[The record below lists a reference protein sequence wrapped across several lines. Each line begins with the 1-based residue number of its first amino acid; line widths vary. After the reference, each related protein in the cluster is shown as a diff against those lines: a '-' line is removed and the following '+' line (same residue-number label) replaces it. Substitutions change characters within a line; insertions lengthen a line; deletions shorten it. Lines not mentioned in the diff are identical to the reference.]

1 MKKIALFCEGVTENR
16 IISYIT
22 ERYLGD
28 EIIVDGIYPDVIEL
42 NNKIIQNGYGGW
54 KTVLDHC
61 NEKDIDSA
69 LDGHDYLIIQIDTDT
84 CNQVNYDVDTNE
96 NGKKASDETIYDRV
110 VERLL
115 KNISEQKKIEYQN
128 RIIFAIC
135 FNETECWLLPIY
147 YHNNDINKCKK
158 TNACI
163 FTLNQRLQSQGLSLP
178 DKNKNVPN
186 AIKTYNTILKN
197 LKPKNIPIYSSYNVG
212 FKHFV
217 EQLDE
222 IKKDIG

>member
-28 EIIVDGIYPDVIEL
+28 EIIVDGIYPDVIE
-42 NNKIIQNGYGGW
+42 Q
-54 KTVLDHC
+54 
-61 NEKDIDSA
+61 
-69 LDGHDYLIIQIDTDT
+69 
-84 CNQVNYDVDTNE
+84 
-96 NGKKASDETIYDRV
+96 
-110 VERLL
+110 
-115 KNISEQKKIEYQN
+115 
-128 RIIFAIC
+128 
-135 FNETECWLLPIY
+135 
-147 YHNNDINKCKK
+147 K

-178 DKNKNVPN
+178 DKKKNVPN

-217 EQLDE
+217 EQLDV
-222 IKKDIG
+222 IKKGI